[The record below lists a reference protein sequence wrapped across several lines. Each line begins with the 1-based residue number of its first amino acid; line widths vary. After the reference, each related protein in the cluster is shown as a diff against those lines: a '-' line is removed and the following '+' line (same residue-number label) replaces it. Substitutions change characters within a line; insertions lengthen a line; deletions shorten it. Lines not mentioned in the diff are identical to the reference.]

1 MLFHGKVDVRIVAVA
16 DENARGISLLRL
28 RLVMRQPASGSS
40 KQCAS
45 GVPI

>member
-1 MLFHGKVDVRIVAVA
+1 MLFHGKVHVRIVAVA

-28 RLVMRQPASGSS
+28 RLVMRQPAPGSS
-40 KQCAS
+40 KECAS